1 MPSRGKEFVLTNQTV
16 NFAYY
21 CDVLRQLREN
31 VRRFRPEL
39 EDKRTVYCRGSQ
51 TFSVSGALISLV
63 FCHGALGEICVHP
76 RSTKCCT
83 LYNVQGLCFTTR
95 LLHNIVIVA
104 KHKRCTFVQ
113 HFIEHDCD
121 CILTLVTR
129 HRNEN
134 NHNLRLT

>member
-1 MPSRGKEFVLTNQTV
+1 LS
-16 NFAYY
+16 
-21 CDVLRQLREN
+21 
-31 VRRFRPEL
+31 RPEVPTFFGLPPPFRKKNTHRPLFRKKYTPTPVL
-39 EDKRTVYCRGSQ
+39 EINNVTQEFQ
-51 TFSVSGALISLV
+51 TFSVSGALTSLV
-63 FCHGALGEICVHP
+63 FCHGALVEICVHSC
-76 RSTKCCT
+76 STKCCT

-104 KHKRCTFVQ
+104 KHERCTFVQ